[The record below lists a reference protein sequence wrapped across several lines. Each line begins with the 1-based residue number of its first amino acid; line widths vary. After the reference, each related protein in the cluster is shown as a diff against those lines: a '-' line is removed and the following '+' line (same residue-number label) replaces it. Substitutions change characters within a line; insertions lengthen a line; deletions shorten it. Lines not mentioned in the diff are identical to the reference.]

1 VQHVLEVRADTAA
14 DPEHRLDQQ
23 RRPDAATFGDLR
35 RRKQVA
41 DVIALDLEARVVFA
55 ARLEDVGNVAE
66 RVPENA
72 IVAVGELRPLPVVLA
87 KV

>member
-1 VQHVLEVRADTAA
+1 
-14 DPEHRLDQQ
+14 
-23 RRPDAATFGDLR
+23 
-35 RRKQVA
+35 VA